1 MRIYELIS
9 EQQSVGTVG
18 STTGMTQQ
26 VGQVQPVSQNTSASS
41 TEKPKDPNQAKLA
54 ALLTQQG
61 KTKPEDLQ
69 VVSSALQQT
78 MQNPKN
84 PNLDDRQKAALGGL
98 LGSAITDPSTINAI
112 KAVAQQKPQQQS
124 QTNQSTTSK
133 PMGQSV

>member
-26 VGQVQPVSQNTSASS
+26 IGQVQPVSQNTSASS

-69 VVSSALQQT
+69 VASTALQKT
-78 MQNPKN
+78 MQNPNN
-84 PNLDDRQKAALGGL
+84 PNLNDTEKAAIGGL
-98 LGSAITDPSTINAI
+98 MGSAIKDPSTINAI

-124 QTNQSTTSK
+124 QTNQSTTAK
-133 PMGQSV
+133 PMGQSL